1 VSQRR
6 ERSEMPDLMVDI
18 RPVPPRDRFD
28 VIAESY
34 NALQP
39 GGTLAFMFEHEP
51 NGLAF
56 ALEAVAGLGA
66 FRVRHAALGVSAWRA
81 DVERVI

>member
-1 VSQRR
+1 
-6 ERSEMPDLMVDI
+6 MADLMVDI
-18 RPVPPRDRFD
+18 RPVPPMHRFD

-34 NALQP
+34 NAVQP

-56 ALEAVAGLGA
+56 ALEAVAGAGA
-66 FRVRHAALGVSAWRA
+66 FSVRHAELGTRAWRA
-81 DVERVI
+81 DVVKGR

>member
-1 VSQRR
+1 
-6 ERSEMPDLMVDI
+6 MADLMVDI

-34 NALQP
+34 LALEP
-39 GGTLAFMFEHEP
+39 GGTLAFTFEHEP

-56 ALEAVAGLGA
+56 ALEAVAGIGS
-66 FRVRHAALGVSAWRA
+66 FRVSHSEVNTRLWRA
-81 DVERVI
+81 EVERVV